1 MVRQARPV
9 TYARATKHAQASP
22 ELSCAKMSTGRCSVS
37 VHCPSSVGTVKSA
50 SAHTGWLVTSSM

>member
-22 ELSCAKMSTGRCSVS
+22 ELSCAKMSTGRCSSVS
-37 VHCPSSVGTVKSA
+37 TARPA
-50 SAHTGWLVTSSM
+50 LAQ